1 MPDKP
6 INLNA
11 DLGEGFGPWRMGDDA
26 AMLEIVTSANIACG
40 GHAGDPDTMRH
51 TVRLAQQRGV
61 SIGAHPSYPD
71 LQGFGRRAM
80 ALSPAELESQIAFQ
94 IGALAGI
101 AALEAARVTHVKP
114 HGALNNLACVD
125 RSVADTICRA
135 MRAIDPALILLAP
148 AASQLLVAGHA
159 AGLEVVEEIFADRAY
174 LPDGQ
179 LVPRSRPDAMIHGP
193 AACLAHVL
201 AMLEAGAL
209 IAVDGTRIATPIG
222 SICVHGD
229 NPDAVGVA
237 RHLRQELAAGG
248 YELVPLPQMIGGPAG
263 SSLLAMQRPI
273 ASKLAPA

>member
-1 MPDKP
+1 MPSKR

-26 AMLEIVTSANIACG
+26 AMLDIVSSANIACG
-40 GHAGDPDTMRH
+40 GHAGDPDVMRR
-51 TVRLAQQRGV
+51 TVRLARERGV

-80 ALSPAELESQIAFQ
+80 DLSPAELENQIAFQ

-101 AALEAARVTHVKP
+101 AALEAVRVTHVKP

-125 RSVADTICRA
+125 RTVADTICRA
-135 MRAIDPALILLAP
+135 IRAIDRGLILLAP
-148 AASQLLVAGHA
+148 AASQLVVAGRA
-159 AGLEVVEEIFADRAY
+159 AGLTVVEEIFADRAC

-179 LVPRSRPDAMIHGP
+179 LVPRARSDAMIHGP
-193 AACLAHVL
+193 AACMAHIS

-229 NPDAVGVA
+229 NPDAVAVA
-237 RHLRQELAAGG
+237 RHLCAGLKLDG
-248 YELVPLPQMIGGPAG
+248 YQVVPLTEIGSAG
-263 SSLLAMQRPI
+263 
-273 ASKLAPA
+273 

>member
-1 MPDKP
+1 MPGTK

-26 AMLEIVTSANIACG
+26 AMLDIVSSANIACG
-40 GHAGDPDTMRH
+40 GHAGDPDVMRR
-51 TVRLAQQRGV
+51 TVRLAQERGV

-80 ALSPAELESQIAFQ
+80 VLSAAELESQVAFQ

-101 AALEAARVTHVKP
+101 AALETARITHVKP

-125 RSVADTICRA
+125 RTVADTICRA
-135 MRAIDPALILLAP
+135 MRAIDDSLILLAP
-148 AASQLLVAGHA
+148 AASQLVLAGRA
-159 AGLEVVEEIFADRAY
+159 AGLAVVEEIFADRAY

-179 LVPRSRPDAMIHGP
+179 LVPRSRADAMIHGP

-201 AMLEAGAL
+201 AMLDAGAL
-209 IAVDGTRIATPIG
+209 IGVDGTRIATPIG

-229 NPDAVGVA
+229 NPGAVGVA
-237 RHLRQELAAGG
+237 RHLREQLAARGHQI
-248 YELVPLPQMIGGPAG
+248 VSLPEMA
-263 SSLLAMQRPI
+263 
-273 ASKLAPA
+273 

>member
-1 MPDKP
+1 MRNKR

-26 AMLEIVTSANIACG
+26 AMLGIVNSANIACG
-40 GHAGDPDTMRH
+40 GHAGDPNVMRR
-51 TVRLAQQRGV
+51 TVRLAQERGV

-80 ALSPAELESQIAFQ
+80 ALSPAELESQMACQ

-101 AALEAARVTHVKP
+101 AALEAAQVTHVKP

-125 RSVADTICRA
+125 RAVADTICRA
-135 MRAIDPALILLAP
+135 VRAVDQTLILLAP
-148 AASQLLVAGHA
+148 AASQLVAAGRA
-159 AGLEVVEEIFADRAY
+159 AGLTVVEEIFADRAY
-174 LPDGQ
+174 LADGQ
-179 LVPRSRPDAMIHGP
+179 LVPRSRADAMIHGP

-201 AMLEAGAL
+201 SMLETGAL
-209 IAVDGTRIATPIG
+209 IAADGTRIATPIG

-237 RHLRQELAAGG
+237 RHLREQLGARGYQLLPLTAVAAG
-248 YELVPLPQMIGGPAG
+248 A
-263 SSLLAMQRPI
+263 
-273 ASKLAPA
+273 